1 MENKKNKRKKWL
13 SNQLKTKYQ
22 TNRGS
27 IIEIFLKMKKL
38 KNRNYTNNEIKTC
51 QMKIEKEKKSKYN
64 KLKLLL

>member
-22 TNRGS
+22 TNRES
-27 IIEIFLKMKKL
+27 IIEMKKL

-51 QMKIEKEKKSKYN
+51 QMKIEKQKKSKYN